1 MVFRAKRRGFTLVE
15 LLVVIA
21 IIGIL
26 IALLLPA
33 LNTVRE
39 SARRSLCSANEK
51 QITLA
56 VNAYYEAQRSYPPS
70 AFLAAGKD
78 VTNKISTH

>member
-1 MVFRAKRRGFTLVE
+1 MVTRLRRRGFTLVE

-51 QITLA
+51 QITLITI
-56 VNAYYEAQRSYPPS
+56 RSGIAPRMRRR
-70 AFLAAGKD
+70 
-78 VTNKISTH
+78 T